1 MQLHVGIL
9 HYLPS
14 SEPFPLLVDP
24 NGYEPNTLDI
34 VHDQGEMKYWL
45 EVLAQQIGTGVEKAI
60 ACEGGSPGVHLA
72 FYMLQAGL
80 D

>member
-1 MQLHVGIL
+1 MTNHMQLHVGIL

-34 VHDQGEMKYWL
+34 VHDQGEMQYWL
-45 EVLAQQIGTGVEKAI
+45 EVLEQQIGTGVEKAM
-60 ACEGGSPGVHLA
+60 ACEGSTPGPSL
-72 FYMLQAGL
+72 GL
-80 D
+80 PIC